1 MMTALATP
9 NPMSVAN
16 TAPTHTASAPPH
28 TSDHTRRHQGAGRYS
43 DAGTS
48 SKRGRSGVNSAVR
61 PSRRDESA
69 RALAG
74 LRHPVAKRAT
84 TARPASQ
91 PAAVVTSVTLTQHD
105 MVDEPSGAAPSL
117 VVDPPRRHL
126 RWAVPLAVLGGL
138 LLLTPLAAAV
148 TPAKWFVDKE
158 RCTELDDSGACTTSV
173 VEPAEFALVPAN
185 AEPVASLLSVTGAEE
200 FDSTDDIFFV
210 TIREP
215 RITILDWMAVRV
227 NPAARLRSN
236 FDKYGGEPEGSLRE
250 RGQRQMTGAKEWA
263 VFVALTRA
271 GYEPTFVPGPAV
283 VDYVLCIT
291 PSDDGTECDEYP
303 PSKGLI
309 ESNDVIVKADG
320 TEIEVLPDLSEVIGD
335 REPGDM
341 IELVLLRDGKEITG
355 TVELIAAPDEPER
368 AIIGFMP
375 IDTTTLEMP
384 EGVEVEFDTGN
395 IGGPSAGL
403 AFTLS
408 LLDRLTEGDLTGGVR
423 VAVTG
428 TINVDGTVGA
438 IGGLSSKASAVAQ
451 VGVQYFLV
459 PATQAAEGSDS
470 IEGAQRAAGPGVT
483 IIPVATLEEALEVLA
498 ELGGD
503 PLPPLPAD

>member
-1 MMTALATP
+1 M
-9 NPMSVAN
+9 
-16 TAPTHTASAPPH
+16 
-28 TSDHTRRHQGAGRYS
+28 
-43 DAGTS
+43 
-48 SKRGRSGVNSAVR
+48 
-61 PSRRDESA
+61 
-69 RALAG
+69 
-74 LRHPVAKRAT
+74 
-84 TARPASQ
+84 ARPASQ
-91 PAAVVTSVTLTQHD
+91 PAAVVTSVTLTQDD
-105 MVDEPSGAAPSL
+105 MVDEPFEAAPSQ
-117 VVDPPRRHL
+117 VDAPSRRTA

-138 LLLTPLAAAV
+138 LLLAPLAAAI

-158 RCTELDDSGACTTSV
+158 RCADVDDSGVCVETV

-185 AEPVASLLSVTGAEE
+185 AEPVAPLLSVAGADE
-200 FDSTDDIFFV
+200 FDSSKDIYFV

-250 RGQRQMTGAKEWA
+250 RGQRQMSGAKEWA

-271 GYEPTFVPGPAV
+271 GYEPTFVPGPAI

-291 PSDDGTECDEYP
+291 PNDDGTECLEYP
-303 PSKGLI
+303 PSRDLI
-309 ESNDVIVKADG
+309 EPNDVIVEADG
-320 TEIEVLPDLSEVIGD
+320 TEITALPDLSEVIGQ
-335 REPGDM
+335 REPGDE
-341 IELVLLRDGKEITG
+341 IELVIERGGEEITG
-355 TVELIAAPDEPER
+355 TVQLIAAPDEPDR

-375 IDTTTLEMP
+375 IDTTTLALP

-408 LLDRLTEGDLTGGVR
+408 LLDRLTEGDLTGGQR

-451 VGVQYFLV
+451 VGVRYFLV
-459 PATQAAEGSDS
+459 PASQAAEGSDS
-470 IEGAQRAAGPGVT
+470 IEAARIAAGPDVT

-498 ELGGD
+498 GIGGD